1 MFQSF
6 FYNRLKILS
15 QIIVAL
21 FLLAI
26 STPIITAQA
35 VEVIASSVTENFAPM
50 RLTNFACS
58 DDVGVTSNGSI
69 GNFDG
74 YCPTS
79 SVPPTYQIS
88 YNFDVALD
96 ERMDSIII
104 WANAGNL
111 YNDGEL
117 QSFNLQVDYIDGTG
131 ANATLIMNGV
141 NIGDTANPND
151 PRTVFFL
158 QSGTPIELLA
168 VSQVRISNL
177 GGVSPEFAFRELVG
191 NVNQDIA
198 NPDILITKTA
208 SPNINVPA
216 GTTVTYTY
224 EVTNIGNQPISN
236 ISLTDIHNGSGAPP
250 SPSNEVLTE
259 DNAIEDDSSNSVNN
273 DGIWDTL
280 APFDKITFTA
290 DYIVTQSDIDNLQ

>member
-1 MFQSF
+1 M
-6 FYNRLKILS
+6 
-15 QIIVAL
+15 
-21 FLLAI
+21 
-26 STPIITAQA
+26 TAQA
-35 VEVIASSVTENFAPM
+35 VEITASSVTENFTPP
-50 RLTNFACS
+50 RIENFACS

-74 YCPTS
+74 YCPTP

-88 YNFDVALD
+88 YNFDVELD

-104 WANAGNL
+104 WANAGNI
-111 YNDGEL
+111 YTDGEL
-117 QSFNLQVDYIDGTG
+117 RSFNLEVDYIDDTG

-141 NIGDTANPND
+141 NIGDTINPND
-151 PRTVFFL
+151 PRTVIFTE
-158 QSGTPIELLA
+158 SGSPVELLA
-168 VSQVRISNL
+168 VSQVRISDL
-177 GGVSPEFAFRELVG
+177 GGVPNSFGFRELVG
-191 NVNQDIA
+191 DVNQDTA

-208 SPNINVPA
+208 SPDINVAA

-250 SPSNEVLTE
+250 SPSNEALTE

-280 APFDKITFTA
+280 APFDKVTFTA
-290 DYIVTQSDIDNLQ
+290 DYIVTQSDVDNLQ